1 MAFLCNN
8 ILEKNEEYIRLFI
21 DKLPRRIE
29 EGRMDSVLSTL
40 GELHPADIAD
50 VLSKVSPKNAVALVR
65 LFEEELRSDV
75 FSELEEHEREK
86 ILAGLSA
93 KEIAETVIENMDT
106 DDAADLI
113 GELPEGKQEEVILAI
128 EDTNHA
134 SDIIDLLTYD
144 EDSAGGLMA
153 KELIKVNINWNVS
166 ECVVELRKQA
176 EEIDEVHT
184 VYVVDDKQRLVGIIS
199 LKKLILA
206 SPETKI
212 NTLVFDDIILVKADA
227 TNMEVSRIM
236 DKYDLVVLPVVNSI
250 NQLIGRI
257 TIDDVVD
264 LIVEEAEKDYQ
275 MLSGIS
281 EDVESSDSV
290 WQLTR
295 ARFPWLL
302 IGMFGGI
309 AGANVIGVFESE
321 AIKTPAL
328 MAFIPL
334 IVAMGGNVGIQS
346 SALVVQGLANKTLR
360 GSLIAKL
367 IKELGVGLVNGFLCA
382 ALLFLVNFFT
392 LEETRLSISISLS
405 LLSVIVFAAIF
416 GTWIPLAFHKIK
428 VDPALATGPF
438 ITTANDV
445 FGLLLYFYICQTL
458 L

>member
-113 GELPEGKQEEVILAI
+113 GELPEGKQEEVISAI

>member
-50 VLSKVSPKNAVALVR
+50 VLSKVSPKNAVVLVR

>member
-1 MAFLCNN
+1 MAFLCIN

-113 GELPEGKQEEVILAI
+113 GELPEGKQEEVISAI

>member
-1 MAFLCNN
+1 
-8 ILEKNEEYIRLFI
+8 
-21 DKLPRRIE
+21 
-29 EGRMDSVLSTL
+29 
-40 GELHPADIAD
+40 
-50 VLSKVSPKNAVALVR
+50 
-65 LFEEELRSDV
+65 
-75 FSELEEHEREK
+75 
-86 ILAGLSA
+86 
-93 KEIAETVIENMDT
+93 
-106 DDAADLI
+106 
-113 GELPEGKQEEVILAI
+113 
-128 EDTNHA
+128 
-134 SDIIDLLTYD
+134 
-144 EDSAGGLMA
+144 
-153 KELIKVNINWNVS
+153 
-166 ECVVELRKQA
+166 
-176 EEIDEVHT
+176 
-184 VYVVDDKQRLVGIIS
+184 
-199 LKKLILA
+199 
-206 SPETKI
+206 
-212 NTLVFDDIILVKADA
+212 
-227 TNMEVSRIM
+227 M